1 MWQRQ
6 KRGGFFMQQNSKDL
20 STLYKTPFS
29 KSYWQQSLQD
39 FKSLR
44 MLTLAALLIALR
56 LILKN
61 FNIPIAEGMNIYFGY
76 LLNALGAMIYGPVM
90 AIATGFVADNLGFF
104 LFPSQYGY
112 FFGYTITAMAGSLIY
127 ALFFY
132 RARVSVL
139 RIALAKLSVN
149 VFVNIMLGALWS
161 SMLYSKGYLYYLGR
175 SVVKNVVMLPVEI
188 ILMTLFFQVMIPVL
202 RQLKLIPPQPQKR
215 IPFI

>member
-1 MWQRQ
+1 
-6 KRGGFFMQQNSKDL
+6 MQQNNNDL
-20 STLYKTPFS
+20 STLYRTPFS
-29 KSYWQQSLQD
+29 KRYWQQSLQD

-90 AIATGFVADNLGFF
+90 GMATGFVVDNLGFF

-132 RARVSVL
+132 RARITVL

-161 SMLYSKGYLYYLGR
+161 SMLYSKGYLYYLAR
-175 SVVKNVVMLPVEI
+175 SITKNLIMLPVEI

-202 RQLKLIPPQPQKR
+202 RQMKLIPPQPQKR